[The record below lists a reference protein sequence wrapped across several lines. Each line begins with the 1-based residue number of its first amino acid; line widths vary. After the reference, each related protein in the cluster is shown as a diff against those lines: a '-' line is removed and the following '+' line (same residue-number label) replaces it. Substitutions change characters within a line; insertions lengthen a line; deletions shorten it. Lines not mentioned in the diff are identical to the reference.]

1 MEKHQHDNSL
11 CVTERKTE
19 VKMTKFLEDEPRV
32 DNEIKEA

>member
-19 VKMTKFLEDEPRV
+19 VKMAKFLKDEPGV
-32 DNEIKEA
+32 DDEINEA